1 MNFKRQELNRQSFCK
16 CTLRFHEIF
25 FRIFRSLFWIFWRK
39 LQLERKASC
48 SLQSANFSVL
58 ISKLTNQRRFD
69 ESRDV
74 ENEIY
79 WVKNAS
85 NMRQTENLRTVV
97 LSNLLYL
104 GLAQLHL
111 HSLVKTGR
119 KITKYKNFRNP
130 WCKYLRWKLKLL
142 SRKNSTAMSGK
153 ISLHF
158 CVIFVSVHFC
168 ITIKCMFSSVSKNW
182 TICYRN
188 VIV

>member
-1 MNFKRQELNRQSFCK
+1 MNFKRQALNRQSFCK

-25 FRIFRSLFWIFWRK
+25 HWIFWSLFWIFWRK
-39 LQLERKASC
+39 SQLERKASC

-69 ESRDV
+69 DSRDV

-104 GLAQLHL
+104 GL

-158 CVIFVSVHFC
+158 CVIFLSVQFLYNY
-168 ITIKCMFSSVSKNW
+168 I
-182 TICYRN
+182 
-188 VIV
+188 

>member
-39 LQLERKASC
+39 SQLERKASC

-74 ENEIY
+74 EKEIY
-79 WVKNAS
+79 WVKYAS

-111 HSLVKTGR
+111 HSLVKTLVKTGR

-130 WCKYLRWKLKLL
+130 WFRYLLTFYGENWNYFRQRILQQCQVKFLY
-142 SRKNSTAMSGK
+142 
-153 ISLHF
+153 
-158 CVIFVSVHFC
+158 IFVWYFWAFISV
-168 ITIKCMFSSVSKNW
+168 
-182 TICYRN
+182 
-188 VIV
+188 